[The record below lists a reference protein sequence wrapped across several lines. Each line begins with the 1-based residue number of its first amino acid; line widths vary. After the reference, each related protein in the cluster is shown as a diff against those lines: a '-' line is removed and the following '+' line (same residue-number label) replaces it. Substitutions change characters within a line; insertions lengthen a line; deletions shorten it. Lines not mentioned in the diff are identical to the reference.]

1 MKIGIFSAQYL
12 PTMGG
17 VERYTYEFARRAR
30 RAGHSVCVITSA
42 LPGFP
47 QQEVSPEG
55 IVIYRLP
62 VWALME
68 QRFPIPKHN
77 TGFRRMEKQIW
88 AEGFDAC
95 VVQARFYVGSLY
107 ALQQTHRRGIPTIL
121 IDHSSGHLQPAVR
134 LAAMIG
140 HLYEHASALLVK
152 RYCKEIYGVSQS
164 SCRWLKHLGL
174 NAKDAFY
181 NSVDVQ
187 QIERIL
193 QDRPQTDW
201 RRERN
206 LSKDAHL
213 VLFSGRLIPE
223 KGILSLIESIP
234 QLELANVHLLIAGD
248 GPLLPQLQRI
258 ENPAIHVLGSL
269 AHDEMLSLF
278 SQADVYCLPS
288 KSEGFATTL
297 LEAAA
302 CQCPIVMTNTGGASE
317 LICSDQ
323 YGILLPDSKPESIAA
338 ALNIA
343 LSDSAWRKQAGQL
356 LKRRVQEQFDWDVT
370 ARRILNKLEELT
382 GEGAAK

>member
-30 RAGHSVCVITSA
+30 RAGHLVCVITSA
-42 LPGFP
+42 LPGLP
-47 QQEVSPEG
+47 LQEVSPEG

-77 TGFRRMEKQIW
+77 AEFRRISRQLW

-95 VVQARFYVGSLY
+95 VVQARFYVGSLF
-107 ALQQTHRRGIPTIL
+107 ALRQTHRRGIPTIL
-121 IDHSSGHLQPAVR
+121 IDHSSGHLQPAGR

-164 SCRWLKHLGL
+164 SCRWLEHLGL

-187 QIERIL
+187 QIEQIL
-193 QDRPQTDW
+193 REQPQQDW
-201 RRERN
+201 RRALN
-206 LSKDAHL
+206 LSQDARI

-234 QLELANVHLLIAGD
+234 RLDLANVHLLIAGD
-248 GPLLPQLQRI
+248 GPLLPQIQSI
-258 ENPAIHVLGSL
+258 ENPAIHALGSL
-269 AHDEMLSLF
+269 PHDAMLSLF

-302 CQCPIVMTNTGGASE
+302 CQCPIVMTNTGGADE
-317 LICSDQ
+317 LICSDP
-323 YGILLPDSKPESIAA
+323 YGILLPDATPQSIAV
-338 ALNIA
+338 ALKAA
-343 LSDSAWRKQAGQL
+343 LSDPVWRKQAGLL

-370 ARRILNKLEELT
+370 ARRILARLEELA
-382 GEGAAK
+382 GEGAVQ